1 MKKILF
7 FLLGVLMVFPVISRD
22 FEYTYKGKTLK
33 YTVLDEDAK
42 TAKVTTNYVSGELE
56 IPAKVSDGN
65 AIFTVSSIAWFA
77 FCDCTRLTSVTIP
90 ESVTSIG
97 AYAFDGCRGLTSV
110 TIPESV
116 TLIGQYAFYDCSDLT
131 RAEFTSIKW
140 LLNIIF
146 GNEYA
151 NPLYYAHHLF
161 IGGEEVKELIIPS
174 SVTSIGK
181 YAFYGCNGLQSVYY
195 GADNPLQGDLD
206 IFSDDTYRNC
216 TLYLSEKGLEK
227 GKSIVPW
234 RMFDNIQVYDPAG
247 VSEISSDFDENE
259 PYEVFSLD
267 GIKVADSADGLA
279 PGTYVLRQGKAAK
292 KIAVK

>member
-33 YTVLDEDAK
+33 YNVLDEDAK

-90 ESVTSIG
+90 ESVT
-97 AYAFDGCRGLTSV
+97 
-110 TIPESV
+110 
-116 TLIGQYAFYDCSDLT
+116 LIGEYAFYDCSDLT